1 MQYWQLVSCL
11 LFGLCLQ
18 TCKVAAPVLL
28 PLDEPNRHAG
38 CYIENTAGEIIANLS
53 EEDDAGNPVGLFHLE
68 GKDLRLAGQDTSDD
82 DDGLQVFANERYRVE
97 VRSTFVEKEPDTC
110 LEYYRFSVVLVTDG
124 RSYDYTF
131 PGFCGC

>member
-1 MQYWQLVSCL
+1 M
-11 LFGLCLQ
+11 
-18 TCKVAAPVLL
+18 

-38 CYIENTAGEIIANLS
+38 CYIENADGAIIANLS
-53 EEDDAGNPVGLFHLE
+53 EEDAAGNPVGLFHLE
-68 GKDLRLAGQDTSDD
+68 DKDLRLAGQDTTDE

-97 VRSTFVEKEPDTC
+97 VRSTFVKKEPGTC